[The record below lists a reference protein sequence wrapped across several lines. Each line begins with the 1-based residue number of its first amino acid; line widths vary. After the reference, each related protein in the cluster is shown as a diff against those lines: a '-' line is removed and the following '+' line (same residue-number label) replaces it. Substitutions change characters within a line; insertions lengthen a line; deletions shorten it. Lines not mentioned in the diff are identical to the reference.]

1 MERVLKDTAE
11 KSFAELGSTKHT
23 WSAITAKDYQAFTP
37 ALLYWGTTL
46 DRDMVRDFA
55 ARLNKSTRIKM
66 CISPMP
72 VFDIENPVRELR
84 IDCGGATGEKVER
97 LDLSRTI
104 YFCPKSIWPELRE
117 FMTAFCS
124 VDIKAGRVAF
134 AGECP
139 VMNVPDYVRLAE
151 GYVPP
156 GFIPVASVGVYASDF
171 CSLWRW
177 NLSNPYERP
186 KAVRA
191 PRHEVAYQDGLLF
204 MESR

>member
-1 MERVLKDTAE
+1 MRDTAE
-11 KSFAELGSTKHT
+11 KSFADLGTTKHT
-23 WSAITAKDYQAFTP
+23 WSAIAAKDYQAFTP

-55 ARLNKSTRIKM
+55 GGLDKSTRIKM

-72 VFDIENPVRELR
+72 IFDIDNPIRELT
-84 IDCGGATGEKVER
+84 IQCGGASGEKKEK
-97 LDLSRTI
+97 LDLSRTL
-104 YFCPKSIWPELRE
+104 YFCPKPLWPSLRE
-117 FMTAFCS
+117 FMAAFCS
-124 VDIKAGRVAF
+124 VDMKLGRVAF

-139 VMNVPDYVRLAE
+139 LMTIPDYVRLAE

-156 GFIPVASVGVYASDF
+156 GFISVASVGIYASDF
-171 CSLWRW
+171 CSLWKW
-177 NLSNPYERP
+177 NGSNPFERP
-186 KAVRA
+186 RAVKA